1 MTLILIQL
9 FKAFNFRS
17 DHLHVFE
24 IGLFSNRWLVL
35 SVAISFLISLPLLYV
50 PFLQGVFN
58 TYPLSGQ
65 DWLIVVLSSLTVFP
79 VLEIGKAIIR
89 RSHGRAAT
97 LR

>member
-1 MTLILIQL
+1 
-9 FKAFNFRS
+9 
-17 DHLHVFE
+17 VFE

-65 DWLIVVLSSLTVFP
+65 DWLIVILSSLTIFP
-79 VLEIGKAIIR
+79 VLEAGKVIAR
-89 RSHGRAAT
+89 RFHKGASRHNNLTAGQN
-97 LR
+97 